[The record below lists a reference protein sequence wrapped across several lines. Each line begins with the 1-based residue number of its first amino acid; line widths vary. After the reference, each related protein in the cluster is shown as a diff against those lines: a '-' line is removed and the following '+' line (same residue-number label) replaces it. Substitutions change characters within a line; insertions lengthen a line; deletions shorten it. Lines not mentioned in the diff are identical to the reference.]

1 MSPGVFVTF
10 LMFATFALALWVDAR
25 WPKLAPTDMWRAL
38 LHVGAS
44 VLISPM
50 IVSKGLEIG
59 QRSPTTMLVMLMAV
73 VLPALIYCLIAAIWL
88 VKTATGLIGKYRH

>member
-25 WPKLAPTDMWRAL
+25 WPKLAPPDMWRAL